1 MLSAMNSPALDLA
14 SPAAWWRWARQWRT
28 TRLVAG
34 IDRIAVLEHAHDAG
48 ALGPRYAFMV
58 VMSCGIA
65 ALGLLQNSAAVIIG
79 AMLISPLMGPIINL
93 GMGLA
98 TFDLRTIRG
107 SLGTL
112 AAGVALALAIAVA
125 IVSLS
130 PLQEATGEIL
140 ARTRPTFFDLLVAV
154 LSGLAGAY
162 ATVTRKGETIV
173 GVAIATALMPPLA
186 VVGYGL
192 AVANWNIAGGAAF
205 LFMTNLLA
213 IALSVTIMARW
224 YQFGGD
230 DTPKQTAW
238 QATMIVGTFLLLSIP
253 LGLALRDI
261 AARGLA
267 DRTIRNVMDETA
279 RSNGGQ
285 VTSLRVD
292 RNGNTLNIDAVMLLP
307 RHKPQLDR
315 EIEHRLESALSR
327 PVVVSLRELLTADE
341 QAQAS
346 EQASL
351 AQLRES
357 VLRLQNVAERDAQ
370 ARSAGTRAAEALH
383 QRVLAHFGQ
392 LDMLEGGQQARWRL
406 NGRSGLDIAAAR
418 RLEQSLST
426 NGEGLKVQVVPAMQT
441 LPAIAFGDDD
451 ATLTEDQA
459 SRLETMAWALQRW
472 GVERV
477 QVDGYAGN
485 DTELAQAR
493 AQAVA
498 DALARHGIR
507 DITAHAVDGA
517 AARATATAEGRPVL
531 REARVRFA
539 SP

>member
-213 IALSVTIMARW
+213 IALSVTIVARW
-224 YQFGGD
+224 YGFGGAD
-230 DTPKQTAW
+230 SPKQTAW
-238 QATMIVGTFLLLSIP
+238 QAALIIASFALLSVP
-253 LGLALRDI
+253 LGLALKRI
-261 AARGLA
+261 ALQSQTELTVRSSLEARA
-267 DRTIRNVMDETA
+267 A
-279 RSNGGQ
+279 QAGGR
-285 VTSLRVD
+285 VSALRVD
-292 RNGNTLNIDAVMLLP
+292 TAEDSVAVDAVMMLP
-307 RHKPQLDR
+307 RHVNGLETQLQQQLAAR
-315 EIEHRLESALSR
+315 TGR
-327 PVVVSLRELLTADE
+327 PVSLRIREVLTADDASFALQQSTLAELRRSVTALQDAETVRSAALRAREE
-341 QAQAS
+341 QQAGM
-346 EQASL
+346 QARLLPWLGRLERAADGSHWALWLADGSL
-351 AQLRES
+351 PLARAMQMESDINAGRNGDMLPLVVHPPLQALAAIPLSATDDPGADRMLAIQAWALRRWRASS
-357 VLRLQNVAERDAQ
+357 VQATLVTADDAQ
-370 ARSAGTRAAEALH
+370 AAAWEA
-383 QRVLAHFGQ
+383 R
-392 LDMLEGGQQARWRL
+392 
-406 NGRSGLDIAAAR
+406 
-418 RLEQSLST
+418 
-426 NGEGLKVQVVPAMQT
+426 
-441 LPAIAFGDDD
+441 
-451 ATLTEDQA
+451 
-459 SRLETMAWALQRW
+459 
-472 GVERV
+472 
-477 QVDGYAGN
+477 
-485 DTELAQAR
+485 
-493 AQAVA
+493 
-498 DALARHGIR
+498 
-507 DITAHAVDGA
+507 
-517 AARATATAEGRPVL
+517 L
-531 REARVRFA
+531 REALSARGIALCELQRERKGEA
-539 SP
+539 RLQLQAAPAP

>member
-213 IALSVTIMARW
+213 IALSVTIVARW
-224 YQFGGD
+224 YGFGGAD
-230 DTPKQTAW
+230 SPKQTAW
-238 QATMIVGTFLLLSIP
+238 QAALIIASFALLSVP
-253 LGLALRDI
+253 LGLALKRI
-261 AARGLA
+261 ALQSQTELTVRSSLEARA
-267 DRTIRNVMDETA
+267 A
-279 RSNGGQ
+279 QAGGR
-285 VTSLRVD
+285 VSALRVD
-292 RNGNTLNIDAVMLLP
+292 TAEDSVAVDAVMMLP
-307 RHKPQLDR
+307 RHVNGLETQLQQQLAAR
-315 EIEHRLESALSR
+315 TGR
-327 PVVVSLRELLTADE
+327 PVSLRIREVLTADD
-341 QAQAS
+341 AS
-346 EQASL
+346 FALQQSTL
-351 AQLRES
+351 AELRRS
-357 VLRLQNVAERDAQ
+357 VTALQDAETV
-370 ARSAGTRAAEALH
+370 RSAA
-383 QRVLAHFGQ
+383 
-392 LDMLEGGQQARWRL
+392 
-406 NGRSGLDIAAAR
+406 
-418 RLEQSLST
+418 
-426 NGEGLKVQVVPAMQT
+426 
-441 LPAIAFGDDD
+441 
-451 ATLTEDQA
+451 
-459 SRLETMAWALQRW
+459 
-472 GVERV
+472 
-477 QVDGYAGN
+477 
-485 DTELAQAR
+485 
-493 AQAVA
+493 
-498 DALARHGIR
+498 
-507 DITAHAVDGA
+507 
-517 AARATATAEGRPVL
+517 
-531 REARVRFA
+531 
-539 SP
+539 